1 MNAREMR
8 IYAVG
13 YYHARSNGVYQ
24 DDAWYIKDLRHLYK
38 HGYEAG
44 IADYREEDEIANM
57 DWRNTKAEWD
67 GEDWVFTGVPPEAGW
82 LSGQT
87 CFSPHELGDCD
98 TPEQAIQALKSWVS
112 KD

>member
-1 MNAREMR
+1 MKAIREKLLS
-8 IYAVG
+8 I
-13 YYHARSNGVYQ
+13 
-24 DDAWYIKDLRHLYK
+24 
-38 HGYEAG
+38 AG
-44 IADYREEDEIANM
+44 ISRAQGWEAVLLQGSGTFGVEA
-57 DWRNTKAEWD
+57 
-67 GEDWVFTGVPPEAGW
+67 VFLTGVPPEAGW